1 MNTINKE
8 AIAKMKDGVKIIN
21 LARGGLVNEE
31 DMLEALDSGKVSVY
45 VTDFPTPKLAGHP
58 HCIPIPHLGA
68 STAESEEN
76 CAVNAAREVMEYL
89 EHGNIENSV
98 NLPRCT
104 MEWNGNYRV
113 VVIHDNKPK
122 MINRITD
129 SFTDE
134 NNIENMVNKS
144 RGDIAVTML
153 DFAQEPTKE
162 ALDKVQSIDGIV
174 RVTLYK

>member
-1 MNTINKE
+1 MIKE

-31 DMLEALDSGKVSVY
+31 DMLEALDSGKVAVY

-122 MINRITD
+122 M
-129 SFTDE
+129 
-134 NNIENMVNKS
+134 VNKS

>member
-1 MNTINKE
+1 
-8 AIAKMKDGVKIIN
+8 
-21 LARGGLVNEE
+21 
-31 DMLEALDSGKVSVY
+31 
-45 VTDFPTPKLAGHP
+45 
-58 HCIPIPHLGA
+58 
-68 STAESEEN
+68 
-76 CAVNAAREVMEYL
+76 
-89 EHGNIENSV
+89 
-98 NLPRCT
+98 